1 MNFEEAIATEDTD
14 FVAYFDG
21 YPVYLWVGTNEFYS
35 VDLTHVPAYRHSEV
49 VLETLVWEQL

>member
-1 MNFEEAIATEDTD
+1 MNFEEVIATEDSD
-14 FVAYFDG
+14 FVAYFDN

-49 VLETLVWEQL
+49 VLETLIWEQL